1 MIKGASL
8 GETPL
13 TGDDDQGDQI
23 TMRVGIELYEKYG
36 DSLTEEQLRQGINDT
51 MDQMEPAQR
60 NGENVPQVRN
70 RK

>member
-1 MIKGASL
+1 
-8 GETPL
+8 
-13 TGDDDQGDQI
+13 
-23 TMRVGIELYEKYG
+23 MRVGIELYEKYG